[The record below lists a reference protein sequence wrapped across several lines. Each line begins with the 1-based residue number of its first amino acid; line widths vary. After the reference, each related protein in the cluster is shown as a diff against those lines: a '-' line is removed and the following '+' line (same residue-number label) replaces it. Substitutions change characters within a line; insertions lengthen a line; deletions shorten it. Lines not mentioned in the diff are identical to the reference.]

1 MEIQPS
7 PSELRT
13 AERVSR
19 RLGSK
24 WSAVEIDDLT
34 SHLYLWLVS
43 NRQALGRWR
52 EDPQGEGKLYVSL
65 RREAARYCVRE
76 QSARV
81 GRPISVSDSFYSFER
96 VSRAL
101 PFIFEDTPET
111 VVSINPVTGAPQHIP
126 NDSGIAMTILA
137 DLRGAF
143 YGLNVEVQE
152 VLGWRFRDG
161 LAFEEIGELR
171 NITKDGAKKQCD
183 RAVQR
188 LVDSLSGEKL

>member
-1 MEIQPS
+1 
-7 PSELRT
+7 
-13 AERVSR
+13 
-19 RLGSK
+19 
-24 WSAVEIDDLT
+24 
-34 SHLYLWLVS
+34 
-43 NRQALGRWR
+43 
-52 EDPQGEGKLYVSL
+52 
-65 RREAARYCVRE
+65 
-76 QSARV
+76 
-81 GRPISVSDSFYSFER
+81 
-96 VSRAL
+96 
-101 PFIFEDTPET
+101 
-111 VVSINPVTGAPQHIP
+111 
-126 NDSGIAMTILA
+126 MTILA

>member
-1 MEIQPS
+1 METQLS
-7 PSELRT
+7 ASELRT
-13 AERVSR
+13 AERVAR

-24 WSAVEIDDLT
+24 WSAVEVDDLT

-43 NRQALGRWR
+43 HRAVVARWR
-52 EDPQGEGKLYVSL
+52 DDSQGEGKLYVSL
-65 RREAARYCVRE
+65 RREAARYCAKE
-76 QSARV
+76 QAMRV
-81 GRPISVSDSFYSFER
+81 GRPISVNDSFYSAER

-111 VVSINPVTGAPQHIP
+111 VVNINPVTGAPQHVP
-126 NDSGIAMTILA
+126 AETGVAMTILA
-137 DLRGAF
+137 DIRGVF
-143 YGLNVEVQE
+143 YGLNSELQE

-161 LAFEEIGELR
+161 LSYEEIGELR